1 MQRSMKT
8 CKNLA
13 FWDIYEKRDD
23 KLSGAIIGLRCP
35 YWSVDCEHRETK
47 DGKGFCRN
55 FPMHE
60 EIRREFK
67 EKQEK
72 EMKKNKEE
80 PPDEKEQ
87 KKAA

>member
-1 MQRSMKT
+1 MQRSMKS

-13 FWDIYEKRDD
+13 FWDIYD
-23 KLSGAIIGLRCP
+23 KKGNTFSGATISLRCP
-35 YWSVDCEHRETK
+35 YWSVDCEHREIK

-67 EKQEK
+67 DKQEK

-80 PPDEKEQ
+80 PPDGKDL
-87 KKAA
+87 KIAA